1 MDTNQNK
8 MLKGCAVRY
17 YQLPTAIYQLIGI
30 LLLLHL
36 VASALAAPSSPTT
49 HQLPTTNYQL
59 PTAFTNHAGHAV
71 IGRLSAISNG
81 VAVIGGRAYPLAIFP
96 ESEQARMRDLL
107 QVPSD
112 LPPAL
117 AKRRRALRERYLR
130 NEALLKAGAKTPE
143 AAARQ
148 RADLESAWHHTLDK
162 ADIDRATRA
171 YWLSHLLD

>member
-1 MDTNQNK
+1 MSSISTRKALQACIV
-8 MLKGCAVRY
+8 CAW
-17 YQLPTAIYQLIGI
+17 
-30 LLLLHL
+30 
-36 VASALAAPSSPTT
+36 SSI
-49 HQLPTTNYQL
+49 
-59 PTAFTNHAGHAV
+59 AWGDSFTNHAGHAV
-71 IGRLSAISNG
+71 IGRLTAVSNNM
-81 VAVIGGRAYPLAIFP
+81 AVIGGRAYPLSIFP
-96 ESEQARMRDLL
+96 DTEQARMRDLL

-148 RADLESAWHHTLDK
+148 RADLKSAWRHALGK

-171 YWLSHLLD
+171 YWLSHLID

>member
-1 MDTNQNK
+1 MDTDQNE

-17 YQLPTAIYQLIGI
+17 YKLPTANYQLIGI

-36 VASALAAPSSPTT
+36 VASALAVPSPPTT
-49 HQLPTTNYQL
+49 RQLPTSNYQL

-71 IGRLSAISNG
+71 IGRLTAVSNS
-81 VAVIGGRAYPLAIFP
+81 VAVIGGRAYPLSIFP
-96 ESEQARMRDLL
+96 ESEQVRMRDLL

-130 NEALLKAGAKTPE
+130 NEALLKAGAKTSE

-148 RADLESAWHHTLDK
+148 RADLESAWRHALGK
-162 ADIDRATRA
+162 ADIDRATRD

>member
-1 MDTNQNK
+1 M
-8 MLKGCAVRY
+8 V
-17 YQLPTAIYQLIGI
+17 
-30 LLLLHL
+30 
-36 VASALAAPSSPTT
+36 
-49 HQLPTTNYQL
+49 
-59 PTAFTNHAGHAV
+59 
-71 IGRLSAISNG
+71 GRLTAVSNS
-81 VAVIGGRAYPLAIFP
+81 VAVIGGRAYPLSIFP

-107 QVPSD
+107 QVPSE

-130 NEALLKAGAKTPE
+130 NEALLKAGAKTSE

-148 RADLESAWHHTLDK
+148 RADLESAWRHALNK

>member
-1 MDTNQNK
+1 MSSISTRKVLQACIV
-8 MLKGCAVRY
+8 CAW
-17 YQLPTAIYQLIGI
+17 
-30 LLLLHL
+30 
-36 VASALAAPSSPTT
+36 SSI
-49 HQLPTTNYQL
+49 
-59 PTAFTNHAGHAV
+59 AWGDSFTNHAGHAV
-71 IGRLSAISNG
+71 IGRLTAVSNN
-81 VAVIGGRAYPLAIFP
+81 VAVIGGRAYPLSIFP
-96 ESEQARMRDLL
+96 DTEQARMRDLL

-148 RADLESAWHHTLDK
+148 RADLESAWRHALGK

-171 YWLSHLLD
+171 YWLAHLLD